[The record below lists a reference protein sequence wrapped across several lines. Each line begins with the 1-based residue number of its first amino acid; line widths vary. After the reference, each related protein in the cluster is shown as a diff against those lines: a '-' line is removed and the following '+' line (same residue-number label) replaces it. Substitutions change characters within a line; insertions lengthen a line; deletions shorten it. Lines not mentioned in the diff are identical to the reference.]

1 MRAGERAVLRE
12 ASRVMLRGVL
22 RQVGRIPF
30 TRKAL
35 HWLSVASRGCGVAVL
50 RARRL
55 VPDSDRGRQH
65 ADRRSGSAMTP
76 RELERELQEA
86 LGTLRFVHM
95 GEAVEALAR
104 GERLTAG
111 MAVLTFDE
119 SFAATAEL
127 ALPVCRALGV
137 PATFFVTTGHL
148 DGARTLW
155 DEEVR
160 TAVDRIAPHPLAVP
174 WIDRVLRTDTPAR
187 RAVAAK
193 RVLLSLAALDEERLD
208 RRLEMLYARAG
219 GRPPV
224 EPLDR
229 MLTAAEVA
237 ALAKDPL
244 VTFGAHG
251 HRHLSL
257 ASASDRALEEELTE
271 PRARLREIAGD
282 AFVDVMS
289 FPFGRPP
296 YVDERA
302 VQAARVAGYR
312 AAFSAEPGV
321 ARPGDHLF
329 RLPRLPI
336 GPSSSGLAA
345 YELQGTFDAVDEIVL
360 VASGDRARLD
370 ESLQG

>member
-1 MRAGERAVLRE
+1 
-12 ASRVMLRGVL
+12 
-22 RQVGRIPF
+22 
-30 TRKAL
+30 
-35 HWLSVASRGCGVAVL
+35 VL

-55 VPDSDRGRQH
+55 VPDTDRGRAH
-65 ADRRSGSAMTP
+65 PDRRAGSAMTP
-76 RELERELQEA
+76 RELERELREA
-86 LGTLRFVHM
+86 QGTLRFVHL
-95 GEAVEALAR
+95 GEAVEMLSR
-104 GERLTAG
+104 GERLPSS

-148 DGARTLW
+148 DGKHTLW

-160 TAVDRIAPHPLAVP
+160 TAIEHIAPQPLAVP
-174 WIDRVLRTDTPAR
+174 WIDRVLRTDTAPRRNAAAR
-187 RAVAAK
+187 
-193 RVLLSLAALDEERLD
+193 RVLLSLAALDEERLV
-208 RRLEMLYARAG
+208 RRLEDLYARAG
-219 GRPPV
+219 GRPAP

-237 ALAKDPL
+237 ALAEDPL

-257 ASASDRALEEELTE
+257 ASASDEALDEELAL
-271 PRARLREIAGD
+271 PRKVLHDVAGS

-289 FPFGRPP
+289 FPFGRAP

-302 VQAARVAGYR
+302 VHAARAAGYR

-336 GPSSSGLAA
+336 GPDTSGLAA
-345 YELQGTFDAVDEIVL
+345 YQLQGTFDAVDEIVL
-360 VASGDRARLD
+360 VASGDRARRDL
-370 ESLQG
+370 LQG